1 MKTTLI
7 VLALW
12 ATIGCSSAYREIQE
26 VDMVKARLVRIDT
39 IWRHPEKIKQL
50 TWKDSDDI
58 QYISYV
64 SLQNELYSV
73 GTSMFVMRK
82 R

>member
-12 ATIGCSSAYREIQE
+12 ATIGCTSAYREVQE
-26 VDMVKARLVRIDT
+26 VDMVKAQLVRIDT
-39 IWRHPEKIKQL
+39 IFRHPEKVKQL
-50 TWKDSDDI
+50 TWKDSDNI

-64 SLQNELYSV
+64 SLRNELYSV
-73 GTSMFVMRK
+73 GASLYVMRK

>member
-1 MKTTLI
+1 MKTILV

-12 ATIGCSSAYREIQE
+12 ASIGCTSAYREIQE
-26 VDMVKARLVRIDT
+26 VDMVKAQLVRIDT
-39 IWRHPEKIKQL
+39 VWRHPERIKQL
-50 TWKDSDDI
+50 TWKDIDDI

-64 SLQNELYSV
+64 PLRNEVYTV
-73 GTSMFVMRK
+73 GSSMYVMRK